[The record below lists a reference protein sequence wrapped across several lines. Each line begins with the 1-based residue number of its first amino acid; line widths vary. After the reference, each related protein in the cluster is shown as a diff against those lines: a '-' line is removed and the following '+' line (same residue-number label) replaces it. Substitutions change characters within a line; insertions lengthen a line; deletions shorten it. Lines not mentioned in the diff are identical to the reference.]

1 MMTSDAENNGQ
12 EKVFASLGAGGQA
25 GALIR
30 SIDWSATGLG
40 PATTWPPA
48 LKTALS
54 ICLGSAAPC
63 ALMWGPDRT
72 LFYNDAYRPVLVD
85 RHPLAMGK
93 PVAEVWPDLMPAVD
107 ERIRQV
113 LKTGE
118 GLSLRRQP
126 ILLDRAG
133 KQVETFWD
141 YAYSPIRTEDGAIAG
156 IFVTLSDVTDVV
168 NNERRLIQRA
178 QQQQTMFQKMPGFVA
193 FLRGQNHIYEYA
205 NDAYRSITGG
215 RDLIGLPAKDA
226 VPELQG
232 QGIFEMLDQ
241 VYAEGNSYSATGMKV
256 RLSGE
261 TRYRFVD
268 FVFQAL
274 RDETGGVTGIFVG
287 GHEVTAHIEAQK
299 EIAVRE
305 RELQT
310 LTDAL
315 PVLISYVDRQ
325 ERYQFV
331 NKFYESWFPRTRDAM
346 IGKTIVEVVGPEAYA
361 KVKHWIDAALAGER
375 LHFEQHM
382 PYSTTSHRDIS
393 VEYIPRVNASGVVEG
408 FYTLVQ
414 DISEIKALEAQQ
426 RDLTN
431 ELSHRIKNS
440 LAMVQAIVS
449 QSLRN
454 ADDTSLAQE
463 VISARLSAMSRAQDI
478 LTNTN
483 WASADIREVLDVA
496 LKPYLGGGDR
506 FTFTGPSI
514 RLSAQQGLG
523 LSLAMHELA
532 TNATKYGS
540 LSVIEGTV
548 DITWSVNA
556 KGEFVFDWS
565 EIDGPTVVAPTRK
578 GFGSRLIERSVAP
591 YFEGVCT
598 LSYLSSGVRFN
609 LVGKI
614 LHE

>member
-12 EKVFASLGAGGQA
+12 EKVFASLGDGGQA
-25 GALIR
+25 GAVIR
-30 SIDWSATGLG
+30 AHNWSATGLG
-40 PATTWPPA
+40 AATKWPAA

-72 LFYNDAYRPVLVD
+72 LFYNDAYIPVLAE
-85 RHPLAMGK
+85 RHPQAMGQ

-107 ERIRQV
+107 DRIHQV

-126 ILLDRAG
+126 ILIERAG
-133 KQVETFWD
+133 KRVETFWD
-141 YAYSPIRTEDGAIAG
+141 YAYSPIRTEDGAIGG
-156 IFVTLSDVTDVV
+156 IFVTLSDVTDVI

-193 FLRGQNHIYEYA
+193 FLRGENHVYEYA

-215 RDLIGLPAKDA
+215 RDLIGLAAKDA

-232 QGIFEMLDQ
+232 QGIFEMLDR
-241 VYAEGNSYSATGMKV
+241 VYAEGNSFSATGMKV
-256 RLSGE
+256 RLGNE
-261 TRYRFVD
+261 TRDRFVD

-274 RDETGGVTGIFVG
+274 RDETGGVTGIFIG
-287 GHEVTAHIEAQK
+287 GHEVTAHVAAQN
-299 EIAVRE
+299 ELAVRE

-315 PVLISYVDRQ
+315 PVLISYVDNE

-331 NKFYESWFPRTRDAM
+331 NKFYETWFPRTRESL
-346 IGKTIVEVVGPEAYA
+346 IGKTLLEVVGPEAYG

-382 PYSTTSHRDIS
+382 PYSTTAHRDIR
-393 VEYIPRVNASGVVEG
+393 VEYIPRISGNGVVEG

-414 DISEIKALEAQQ
+414 DISDIKALEAQQ

-496 LKPYLGGGDR
+496 LKPYLGVGDR

-514 RLSAQQGLG
+514 ELTAQQGLG

-540 LSVIEGTV
+540 LSVIEGSV
-548 DITWSVNA
+548 AIEWSV
-556 KGEFVFDWS
+556 GEGDHFVFDWA
-565 EIDGPTVVAPTRK
+565 EVGGPPVVAPTRK

-591 YFEGVCT
+591 YFDGTCQ
-598 LSYLSSGVRFN
+598 LSYLSSGVHFN
-609 LVGKI
+609 LVGK
-614 LHE
+614 LVKE

>member
-1 MMTSDAENNGQ
+1 MMTSDADMKGQ
-12 EKVFASLGAGGQA
+12 EQVFAFLGAGGQA
-25 GALIR
+25 GTLLR
-30 SIDWSATGLG
+30 SVNWSASAVGD
-40 PATTWPPA
+40 ATTWPPA

-63 ALMWGPDRT
+63 AVLWGAELT
-72 LFYNDAYRPVLVD
+72 LFYNDAYCTVLAE
-85 RHPLAMGK
+85 RHPAAMGR
-93 PVAEVWPDLMPAVD
+93 PVAEVWPDLLPTVGVRLQRVM
-107 ERIRQV
+107 E
-113 LKTGE
+113 KGE
-118 GLSLRRQP
+118 GISLRRQP
-126 ILLDRAG
+126 LTFSRAG
-133 KQVETFWD
+133 ETVETFWD
-141 YAYSPIRTEDGAIAG
+141 YAYAPIRSEDGSVGG
-156 IFVTLSDVTDVV
+156 ILVTVSEVTDVIV
-168 NNERRLIQRA
+168 NERRLTQRA

-193 FLRGQNHIYEYA
+193 FLRGEDHVYEYA
-205 NDAYRSITGG
+205 NDAYRDITGG
-215 RDLIGLPAKDA
+215 RDLIGLPAKQA
-226 VPELQG
+226 LAELAG
-232 QGIFEMLDQ
+232 QGFFEVLDR
-241 VYAEGNSYSATGMKV
+241 VYAEGSSFSATGMKV
-256 RLSGE
+256 RLKGE
-261 TRYRFVD
+261 ATDRFID

-274 RDETGGVTGIFVG
+274 RDETGHVNGIFVG
-287 GHEVTAHIEAQK
+287 GHEVTAHLEAQR
-299 EIAVRE
+299 AVSVRE

-315 PVLISYVDRQ
+315 PILISYVDHE

-331 NKFYESWFPRTRDAM
+331 NKFYETWFPRTRESM
-346 IGKTIVEVVGPEAYA
+346 IGKTLLEVVGPEAYA

-382 PYSTTSHRDIS
+382 PYSTTSHRDIR
-393 VEYIPRVNASGVVEG
+393 VEYIPRFDADGGVEG

-414 DISEIKALEAQQ
+414 DISDIKAVEARQ
-426 RDLTN
+426 RDLTH

-514 RLSAQQGLG
+514 QLSAQQGLG

-548 DITWSVNA
+548 DIEWLVDEN
-556 KGEFVFDWS
+556 GQFVFDWA
-565 EIDGPTVVAPTRK
+565 EIGGPAVEAPTRK

-591 YFEGVCT
+591 YFEGACT